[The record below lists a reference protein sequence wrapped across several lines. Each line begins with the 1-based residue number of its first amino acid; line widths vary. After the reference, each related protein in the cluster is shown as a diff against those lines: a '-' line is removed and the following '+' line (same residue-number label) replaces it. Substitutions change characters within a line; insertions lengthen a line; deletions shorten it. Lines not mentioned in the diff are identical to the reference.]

1 MYGKSVTFNYA
12 VGAELPGAIT
22 PISADLLSP
31 PNEPGKK
38 GLLGEY
44 FTNEELRG
52 EPAVRRIDSTVN
64 FDWGERS
71 PAAGIGADSFSV
83 RWTGNI
89 HATESGTFEFSV
101 VNGRRR
107 SILY

>member
-44 FTNEELRG
+44 FQ
-52 EPAVRRIDSTVN
+52 RRIARRTC
-64 FDWGERS
+64 
-71 PAAGIGADSFSV
+71 
-83 RWTGNI
+83 
-89 HATESGTFEFSV
+89 HAP
-101 VNGRRR
+101 N
-107 SILY
+107 